1 MRCHL
6 RRHDACSSPGVLHC
20 IAEFHKDTSNK
31 LGPTRKSCILSTR
44 VVPNRIASACS
55 AIGTPKSLGLLRL
68 STRPTAMAHG
78 VKTVHPALAF
88 LTPEEA
94 AFFQLSRDLL
104 KQGHQMNEI
113 EIRRVHA
120 IYLKHQLTYNILTA
134 LVGRVGSWW
143 SSRFRGIG
151 LSGASMGHKGALT
164 ESQRC
169 YLLRNP
175 RFFSELDSDEKAW
188 LLGFSFADAKPMS
201 DGVQWTLAPKD
212 VAILEAIRR
221 YLGSEH
227 PIKDVIATLK
237 DPETGQKRGYRLKE
251 LRIYSARLAED
262 LAALNVVARRTELN
276 LSMPHVPRSLRRA
289 FTRGLIDG
297 DGGICRDERV
307 QDPLCGWRVSFSGS
321 DNMLRWIEE
330 YARGIGITAPART
343 RSGRSGMQKLE
354 FQSAWAFRLLE
365 DLYRPEDAAIALPR
379 KYEIARNILN
389 ALAASYPAGWR
400 NSTRQVYRSSGGRW
414 GYLLD

>member
-201 DGVQWTLAPKD
+201 DDCLSSISSHARSTTSTGHRTLRTPCGCTCTCWTSCRASSRAP
-212 VAILEAIRR
+212 RR
-221 YLGSEH
+221 
-227 PIKDVIATLK
+227 
-237 DPETGQKRGYRLKE
+237 
-251 LRIYSARLAED
+251 
-262 LAALNVVARRTELN
+262 
-276 LSMPHVPRSLRRA
+276 
-289 FTRGLIDG
+289 
-297 DGGICRDERV
+297 
-307 QDPLCGWRVSFSGS
+307 
-321 DNMLRWIEE
+321 
-330 YARGIGITAPART
+330 
-343 RSGRSGMQKLE
+343 
-354 FQSAWAFRLLE
+354 
-365 DLYRPEDAAIALPR
+365 
-379 KYEIARNILN
+379 
-389 ALAASYPAGWR
+389 
-400 NSTRQVYRSSGGRW
+400 
-414 GYLLD
+414 